1 MTIIKSHL
9 CKSCGGLL
17 DIDIDRQVYI
27 CPFCGI
33 TYDYEYFR
41 EENVLDIA
49 NRAMNRNEFGSAKEA
64 FDFILQKDPHNFEA
78 LRGILLCNSKWQTMA
93 PFLNSDKVF
102 LKENDPTLLMAI
114 ENSTAENK
122 DYFSSIK
129 NALSRLYEY
138 RRNSAEITRLTEIR
152 DADRA
157 RLNSLYMSKRLN
169 EEKFTQSARNFFAE
183 MADYDMIGL
192 MFSLAVAI
200 IVGIIASGIYISWW
214 VPVMVLV
221 LVLIVVAIYSI
232 TKAITSNTLDAAI
245 APVKEKVDK
254 MDKELE
260 EKRKYGEGVLR
271 EYQDMAKKII
281 ATDMKLHKTPGG
293 NNETGEEA
301 TFDEDELDLEL

>member
-49 NRAMNRNEFGSAKEA
+49 NRALNRNEFGSAKEA
-64 FDFILQKDPHNFEA
+64 FEFILQKDPHNFEA
-78 LRGILLCNSKWQTMA
+78 LRGILLCNCKWQTMA

-102 LKENDPTLLMAI
+102 LKENDATLLMAI
-114 ENSTAENK
+114 ENSTAESK
-122 DYFSSIK
+122 EYFTSIR

-152 DADRA
+152 DVDRA

-169 EEKFTQSARNFFAE
+169 EERFTESARKFFAE
-183 MADYDMIGL
+183 FADYDMIGL
-192 MFSLAVAI
+192 LFSVAVAI
-200 IVGIIASGIYISWW
+200 VVGIVASAIYISLW
-214 VPVMVLV
+214 VPVAILVMVLV
-221 LVLIVVAIYSI
+221 VVAIYNI
-232 TKAITSNTLDAAI
+232 AKAITSNTLDGAI

-254 MDKELE
+254 IDKECE
-260 EKRKYGEGVLR
+260 EKRQYGDGVLK
-271 EYQDMAKKII
+271 EYKEMAKKII
-281 ATDMKLHKTPGG
+281 AADMKMHKTPGG
-293 NNETGEEA
+293 NKETGEEA
-301 TFDEDELDLEL
+301 TYDEDDLGLEL